1 MPIKFDCPHC
11 KKSISAKDHLA
22 GKKVKCPA
30 CKQALTVPA
39 PVAAP
44 AADVEELAMAVLGE
58 KAAEQPAEEAAKPIE
73 FTCPQCDEPVQV
85 AAELGGKQTP
95 CPHCRRIIKVPMPA
109 RTEPKDWRQARTTG
123 PSGARENQQAAL
135 EGAWGSTA
143 AARTVSHESLLDAGA
158 IPEAVERLTPKQ
170 WAIWVGGGVAVV
182 VALGFVGWYVYSS
195 RARNQDARAIDGAL
209 GVAKQL
215 SEKGDKAA
223 AGELYRGAGEYI
235 LRTRTPGCKTPAL
248 AHFHEA
254 RTRLAESSAS
264 ERGPLLIEL
273 AVTQLELG
281 GSQAD
286 VDKDLRIGWT
296 KGAGGRLGNT
306 GPRVDQEVQQTLEQL
321 HAPEAQLAAIRELS
335 REYVSRGQAP
345 LAAALAA
352 RLAPADLQAEAAAL
366 AGLEM
371 WLGRDPDKAELQ
383 AKAALDSLPP
393 PAKGKKPTISP
404 TLIALCLALEKPK
417 LLEGLPEEA
426 RAGVRSDNPAVLLGC
441 IQGLALLPG
450 KEDAARQ
457 VLTKLTTPQDRLEG
471 RLALAAAALA
481 AKQSDQA
488 AKEQAV
494 KELEAASA
502 EVQQR
507 GRGISPWVVLRLIQL
522 GARAGLAEQHLQ
534 PLPAAIGDPGLRG
547 WAQLEV
553 LRARLAASKTKAGD
567 DWADAVDGKTAA
579 ASLAREALARHN
591 ARLDAAGTQA
601 AVQQWPEPYR
611 PFGVIGALLGRQDG
625 Q

>member
-58 KAAEQPAEEAAKPIE
+58 QPAEQAAEEAAKPIE
-73 FTCPQCDEPVQV
+73 FTCPQCDESVQV

-95 CPHCRRIIKVPMPA
+95 CPHCHRIIKVPRPA
-109 RTEPKDWRQARTTG
+109 KTEPKDWRQAKTTG

-158 IPEAVERLTPKQ
+158 IPEAVERLTRRQ
-170 WAIWVGGGVAVV
+170 WVIRIGGGAAGVLAVVLVAV
-182 VALGFVGWYVYSS
+182 FVIRY
-195 RARNQDARAIDGAL
+195 RARTQEARAVDGAL
-209 GVAKQL
+209 AVAKEL
-215 SEKGDKAA
+215 TAKGDKAA
-223 AGELYRGAGEYI
+223 AGELYRGAGEYF
-235 LRTRTPGCKTPAL
+235 LRTRKPGCKTPAL

-264 ERGPLLIEL
+264 ERDPLFIEL
-273 AVTQLELG
+273 ALTQLELG

-286 VDKDLRIGWT
+286 VDKDMRIGWT
-296 KGAGGRLGNT
+296 KEAGGKLGST
-306 GPRVDQEVQQTLEQL
+306 GPWVDQEVQTTLEQL
-321 HAPEAQLAAIRELS
+321 HAPEAKLAAIRELS
-335 REYVSRGQAP
+335 RQYVSRGQAR
-345 LAAALAA
+345 LAAALPA
-352 RLAPADLQAEAAAL
+352 RLAVGEDLAAEAAAL

-371 WLGRDPDKAELQ
+371 WLGRDPDTAEREADQ
-383 AKAALDSLPP
+383 ALKSLPP

-404 TLIALCLALEKPK
+404 SLIALCLALDKPK
-417 LLEGLPEEA
+417 LLDGLPAEA

-441 IQGLALLPG
+441 VEGLALLE

-457 VLTKLTTPQDRLEG
+457 VLLKLTTPQDRLEG
-471 RLALAAAALA
+471 RLALATALA
-481 AKQSDQA
+481 RKQP
-488 AKEQAV
+488 EQAV
-494 KELEAASA
+494 KELEVASA
-502 EVQQR
+502 EVQQHS
-507 GRGISPWVVLRLIQL
+507 RGISPCVVLRLIRL
-522 GARAGLAEQHLQ
+522 GARTGLAEQHLQ

-553 LRARLAASKTKAGD
+553 LRARLKASTTKAGD
-567 DWADAVDGKTAA
+567 DWADAVDGKTTAA
-579 ASLAREALARHN
+579 YLAREALARHN

-611 PFGVIGALLGRQDG
+611 PFGVVGAILGRQDG